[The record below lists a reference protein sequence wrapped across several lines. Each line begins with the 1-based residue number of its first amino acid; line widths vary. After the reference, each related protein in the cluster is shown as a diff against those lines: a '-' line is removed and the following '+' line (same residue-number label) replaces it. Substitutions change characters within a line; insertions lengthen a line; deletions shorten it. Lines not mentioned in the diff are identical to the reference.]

1 MTFLIFVKF
10 GSSILHANEEMT
22 EERNEET
29 AIFKPYISRV
39 WQINFPSDFNLANRF
54 SSRNA
59 LPAQGL
65 SCKHFHYILDN
76 FLAFLKTIQ
85 CRVFI
90 NSNFVF
96 RMFNYLVI
104 LPFMSSSCLTGLIR
118 LFD

>member
-1 MTFLIFVKF
+1 MKF

-39 WQINFPSDFNLANRF
+39 WQINFSSDFNLANRF

-59 LPAQGL
+59 LSAQGL

-76 FLAFLKTIQ
+76 FLAFLKKKY
-85 CRVFI
+85 
-90 NSNFVF
+90 NAGDS
-96 RMFNYLVI
+96 
-104 LPFMSSSCLTGLIR
+104 
-118 LFD
+118 